1 MANRV
6 NTRKIAFVSNV
17 IIRFSIERWWRESF
31 SRFFIFDFG
40 EFKKIFYQ
48 FWFYF
53 YSMPDLLS
61 QRVTFDFVPML
72 RKILLEFVNVQ
83 FSKYEWDLL
92 VNASVG
98 ILHSKK
104 VQG

>member
-1 MANRV
+1 MNPFPDSSSLILV
-6 NTRKIAFVSNV
+6 NLK
-17 IIRFSIERWWRESF
+17 RFYINF
-31 SRFFIFDFG
+31 CFIL
-40 EFKKIFYQ
+40 
-48 FWFYF
+48 
-53 YSMPDLLS
+53 SMPDLLS

-98 ILHSKK
+98 IWHSKK
-104 VQG
+104 VQA

>member
-1 MANRV
+1 
-6 NTRKIAFVSNV
+6 
-17 IIRFSIERWWRESF
+17 
-31 SRFFIFDFG
+31 
-40 EFKKIFYQ
+40 
-48 FWFYF
+48 
-53 YSMPDLLS
+53 MPDLLS

-98 ILHSKK
+98 IWHSKK
-104 VQG
+104 VQA